1 MLVHGVMNRDEPASP
16 PYRPPQASIPT
27 RAPEPPDVPPS
38 SRNRT
43 KRYPQCMLFPGLPGI
58 ATAVGLSAVIWLII
72 CLKSRREPVAFDPGG
87 KHGEFGKRLLPMYL
101 DITKFVLGL
110 AAGSIVVLVGSL
122 NFGQPSGRSLKPFAS
137 PLFLVA
143 MSIIY
148 GVLFMILLAL
158 NYEHHLHHPNDPRSY
173 TRFKYTRNQS
183 LGFGALVCFCI
194 SYIWLIAA
202 ATR

>member
-1 MLVHGVMNRDEPASP
+1 
-16 PYRPPQASIPT
+16 
-27 RAPEPPDVPPS
+27 
-38 SRNRT
+38 
-43 KRYPQCMLFPGLPGI
+43 MLFPGFPGV
-58 ATAVGLSAVIWLII
+58 ATAVGLFALVWLIVY
-72 CLKSRREPVAFDPGG
+72 LKGRREPVAFDPRG

-110 AAGSIVVLVGSL
+110 AAGSIVLLVGSL
-122 NFGQPSGRSLKPFAS
+122 NFNQSNGRSLKPFAS

-158 NYEHHLHHPNDPRSY
+158 NYEHHLHHPNSY
-173 TRFKYTRNQS
+173 TRFQYTRNQS

-202 ATR
+202 ATK

>member
-1 MLVHGVMNRDEPASP
+1 
-16 PYRPPQASIPT
+16 
-27 RAPEPPDVPPS
+27 
-38 SRNRT
+38 
-43 KRYPQCMLFPGLPGI
+43 MLFPGFPGI
-58 ATAVGLSAVIWLII
+58 ATAVGLFALIWLFIY
-72 CLKSRREPVAFDPGG
+72 LESRGKPVVFDPGG

-110 AAGSIVVLVGSL
+110 AAGSIVLLVGSL
-122 NFGQPSGRSLKPFAS
+122 NFNQSNGRSLRPFAS

-158 NYEHHLHHPNDPRSY
+158 NYEYHLHHPNDPRSY
-173 TRFKYTRNQS
+173 TRFQYTRNQS

-194 SYIWLIAA
+194 SYMWLIAA
-202 ATR
+202 ATT

>member
-1 MLVHGVMNRDEPASP
+1 MV
-16 PYRPPQASIPT
+16 
-27 RAPEPPDVPPS
+27 
-38 SRNRT
+38 
-43 KRYPQCMLFPGLPGI
+43 YPLSMLFPGFPGV
-58 ATAVGLSAVIWLII
+58 ATAVGLFALIWLIVY
-72 CLKSRREPVAFDPGG
+72 LRTKGQPVIFDPGN

-110 AAGSIVVLVGSL
+110 AAGSIVLLVGSL
-122 NFGQPSGRSLKPFAS
+122 NLSQSSGRSLRPFAS

-158 NYEHHLHHPNDPRSY
+158 NYEYHLHHPNDPQSY
-173 TRFKYTRNQS
+173 TRFQYTRNQS

-194 SYIWLIAA
+194 SYMWLIAA
-202 ATR
+202 ATA

>member
-1 MLVHGVMNRDEPASP
+1 
-16 PYRPPQASIPT
+16 
-27 RAPEPPDVPPS
+27 
-38 SRNRT
+38 
-43 KRYPQCMLFPGLPGI
+43 MLFPGFPGV
-58 ATAVGLSAVIWLII
+58 ATAVGLFALIWLVVY
-72 CLKSRREPVAFDPGG
+72 LKSKGQPVVFDPEG
-87 KHGEFGKRLLPMYL
+87 KHGEFGNRLLPMYL

-110 AAGSIVVLVGSL
+110 AAGSIVLLVGSL
-122 NFGQPSGRSLKPFAS
+122 NFTQSNARSLKSFAS
-137 PLFLVA
+137 PLYLVA

-148 GVLFMILLAL
+148 GVLFMIFLTL
-158 NYEHHLHHPNDPRSY
+158 NYEYHLHHPHDPSSY

>member
-1 MLVHGVMNRDEPASP
+1 MHVISRLSRSRDSGGTVPPDLDHHLFDDQEPAGGLRSG
-16 PYRPPQASIPT
+16 RKTWRVWQTAASH
-27 RAPEPPDVPPS
+27 VS
-38 SRNRT
+38 
-43 KRYPQCMLFPGLPGI
+43 
-58 ATAVGLSAVIWLII
+58 
-72 CLKSRREPVAFDPGG
+72 
-87 KHGEFGKRLLPMYL
+87 
-101 DITKFVLGL
+101 
-110 AAGSIVVLVGSL
+110 AGSIVLLVGSL
-122 NFGQPSGRSLKPFAS
+122 NFNQSNGHSLKPFAS

-158 NYEHHLHHPNDPRSY
+158 NYEHHLHHPNSY
-173 TRFKYTRNQS
+173 TRFQFTRNQS

>member
-1 MLVHGVMNRDEPASP
+1 MMDYRTWEVHLVACAHDR
-16 PYRPPQASIPT
+16 
-27 RAPEPPDVPPS
+27 
-38 SRNRT
+38 
-43 KRYPQCMLFPGLPGI
+43 KRYPQCMLFPGLPGV
-58 ATAVGLSAVIWLII
+58 ATAVGLFALIWLIVYF
-72 CLKSRREPVAFDPGG
+72 KSRGEPVTFDPLG

-110 AAGSIVVLVGSL
+110 AAGSIVLLIGSQSF
-122 NFGQPSGRSLKPFAS
+122 NQSNGRSLKPFAS

-148 GVLFMILLAL
+148 GVLFMVLLAM
-158 NYEHHLHHPNDPRSY
+158 NYEYHLHHPNDPRSY

-183 LGFGALVCFCI
+183 LGVCALLCFCI

-202 ATR
+202 ATK

>member
-1 MLVHGVMNRDEPASP
+1 VVHH
-16 PYRPPQASIPT
+16 
-27 RAPEPPDVPPS
+27 
-38 SRNRT
+38 
-43 KRYPQCMLFPGLPGI
+43 LFEEQGG
-58 ATAVGLSAVIWLII
+58 
-72 CLKSRREPVAFDPGG
+72 PVTFDPGE

-122 NFGQPSGRSLKPFAS
+122 NFNPSNGRSLKPFAS

-148 GVLFMILLAL
+148 GVLLMILLAL
-158 NYEHHLHHPNDPRSY
+158 NYEHHLHHPNSY
-173 TRFKYTRNQS
+173 TRFQYTRNQS

-194 SYIWLIAA
+194 SYIWLIAT
-202 ATR
+202 ATK

>member
-1 MLVHGVMNRDEPASP
+1 
-16 PYRPPQASIPT
+16 
-27 RAPEPPDVPPS
+27 
-38 SRNRT
+38 
-43 KRYPQCMLFPGLPGI
+43 MLFPGFPGV
-58 ATAVGLSAVIWLII
+58 ATAVGLFALIWLIVY
-72 CLKSRREPVAFDPGG
+72 LKSKGQPVIFDPEG

-122 NFGQPSGRSLKPFAS
+122 NFNQSNGRSLKPFAS

-148 GVLFMILLAL
+148 GVLFMIFLAL

-183 LGFGALVCFCI
+183 LGFGALLCFCI

-202 ATR
+202 ATKV